1 MTPELSHELAVFVRI
16 VNEWIGYVLF
26 WAAVALVNHW
36 WEYNG
41 HYDRRDK

>member
-16 VNEWIGYVLF
+16 VNQWLGYVAF
-26 WAAVALVNHW
+26 AVIACLANFW

-41 HYDRRDK
+41 HYDKRKK